1 MQNIATKLWDSQG
14 EIKGVRT
21 VCDGRIVSYDL
32 LVNNRHSTRHR
43 KFLQKIYLPN
53 DESREEVSI
62 PESGIPEE
70 SVEAADRRVLD
81 RAPSTQARPGRG
93 RTKTVQNFRFIDY
106 CNFFSGPNTVV
117 VRFGSINAIHCLRF
131 QPCF

>member
-70 SVEAADRRVLD
+70 SGEAADRRVLD
-81 RAPSTQARPGRG
+81 RAPRPGQVGAGPRRSPRLQSIARQGPG
-93 RTKTVQNFRFIDY
+93 RR
-106 CNFFSGPNTVV
+106 
-117 VRFGSINAIHCLRF
+117 
-131 QPCF
+131 